1 MFTFPNPVNE
11 VVARTVAGFVLVTAI
26 VYVTTSSFWVLVFL
40 LSGFLVRVASGPRY
54 SPTAWVAI
62 HMIVPRLPFGDKPV
76 SGPPKRFAQGIGV
89 FMVSA
94 AALVYLL
101 GFELYASGLV
111 GVLMVFAALECI
123 FGFCAGCH
131 IFRALMRLRIIP
143 ESICIECNLIG
154 KENNR

>member
-11 VVARTVAGFVLVTAI
+11 VVARTVAGFVLVIGI
-26 VYVTTSSFWVLVFL
+26 VYVTTSSFGVLVFL
-40 LSGFLVRVASGPRY
+40 LSGFLVRLASGPRY

-62 HMIVPRLPFGDKPV
+62 HVIVPRLPFGNKPV
-76 SGPPKRFAQGIGV
+76 AGPPKRFAQGIGV

-101 GFELYASGLV
+101 GFESYASGLV
-111 GVLMVFAALECI
+111 GVLIVFAALECI

-131 IFRALMRLRIIP
+131 IFRVLMRLRIIP
-143 ESICIECNLIG
+143 ESVCIECNLGG
-154 KENNR
+154 KENS